1 MKQKKD
7 SRKEIEDLKKLR
19 EIDALI
25 KRGDIENAFISN
37 ASKDSEMVSE
47 AVADDIL
54 NKLDSEHINTR
65 DISSIISLTSNRR
78 GTVVKKQSKA
88 VAKKAK
94 AKPVM
99 QKHKK
104 ANAQNKK
111 KAQSKKQSVKAKAK
125 PAAKKKSKQSKSKK
139 PAKRR

>member
-94 AKPVM
+94 AKP
-99 QKHKK
+99 
-104 ANAQNKK
+104 
-111 KAQSKKQSVKAKAK
+111 
-125 PAAKKKSKQSKSKK
+125 AAKKKSKQSKSKK